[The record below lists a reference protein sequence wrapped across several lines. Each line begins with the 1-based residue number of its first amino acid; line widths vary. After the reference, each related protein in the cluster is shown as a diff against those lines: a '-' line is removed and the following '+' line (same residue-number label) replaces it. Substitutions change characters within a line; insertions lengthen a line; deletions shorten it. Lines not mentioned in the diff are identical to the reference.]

1 MPRGKVVHFGSPGW
15 IPMIQAPFN
24 SSCVALQYKTGTK
37 FASSMHKALAAELMN
52 VSGLWDLNKQK
63 IEELLCLL
71 VFVGVLEVKDGLDRT
86 SK

>member
-1 MPRGKVVHFGSPGW
+1 
-15 IPMIQAPFN
+15 
-24 SSCVALQYKTGTK
+24 
-37 FASSMHKALAAELMN
+37 MHKALAAELMN